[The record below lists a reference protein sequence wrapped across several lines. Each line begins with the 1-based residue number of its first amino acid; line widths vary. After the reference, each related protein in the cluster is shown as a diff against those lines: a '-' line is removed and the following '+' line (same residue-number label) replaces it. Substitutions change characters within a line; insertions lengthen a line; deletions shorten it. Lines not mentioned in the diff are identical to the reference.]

1 MNFLYFLG
9 MGEVRRSLEKLQT
22 KTDRILN
29 KMEKLMAKIDD
40 LQAAVGEN
48 HSAEDSVITLLRG
61 IAQMLKDAQASG
73 DPAKLDEVIASIRAS
88 TDKLAAAVVENTPT
102 ETPPV

>member
-61 IAQMLKDAQASG
+61 IAQMLKDAQG